1 MPCEPSRSMT
11 SHPKVRLKVT
21 DITNPTTMP
30 TGAAAVPTTGISAAP
45 AETPESAIE
54 TPACRASMRRA
65 GTMSNISFILS
76 LLYLLFLAADGQHL
90 RGVGGNNLVLG
101 VGSDDLDGDVFEP
114 GKEDSLPH
122 VGLQQKELFL
132 IRQVEGLL
140 QSINGGRRLFEQQ
153 LDGGVGNHGES
164 VRRLEEVVHV
174 LGNGRQ
180 PQVVLAAAFGHT
192 VEEGRRVV
200 GLHHPPRLVDDQQAL
215 FEVLAHRVPDV
226 VGYQVH
232 RHRLE
237 VVLHVAYGKDDELFV
252 DVDIGRLVDK
262 ARPRALSVLAEALDQ
277 ELRALHAGE
286 HQLKVGQE
294 WRLYL
299 GKVGVHRYVFERVGF
314 GNGLVDDGVLR
325 GGQPPEHN
333 AEHPHQRH
341 DVGAQDVGRRLVLA
355 RRREVKRVDMV
366 LGVERDV
373 EVPPA
378 HRLRE
383 ELVLALRVDDDDV
396 GVKHQRAQNFELSG
410 IAFAGARLG
419 KDDRVVVLQRKAVKE
434 HQ

>member
-54 TPACRASMRRA
+54 TPACRASIRRA

-114 GKEDSLPH
+114 GKEDSLP
-122 VGLQQKELFL
+122 
-132 IRQVEGLL
+132 
-140 QSINGGRRLFEQQ
+140 
-153 LDGGVGNHGES
+153 
-164 VRRLEEVVHV
+164 
-174 LGNGRQ
+174 
-180 PQVVLAAAFGHT
+180 QVVLAAAFGHP

-232 RHRLE
+232 RHRL
-237 VVLHVAYGKDDELFV
+237 Y
-252 DVDIGRLVDK
+252 
-262 ARPRALSVLAEALDQ
+262 
-277 ELRALHAGE
+277 
-286 HQLKVGQE
+286 
-294 WRLYL
+294 
-299 GKVGVHRYVFERVGF
+299 
-314 GNGLVDDGVLR
+314 
-325 GGQPPEHN
+325 
-333 AEHPHQRH
+333 
-341 DVGAQDVGRRLVLA
+341 
-355 RRREVKRVDMV
+355 
-366 LGVERDV
+366 
-373 EVPPA
+373 
-378 HRLRE
+378 
-383 ELVLALRVDDDDV
+383 
-396 GVKHQRAQNFELSG
+396 
-410 IAFAGARLG
+410 
-419 KDDRVVVLQRKAVKE
+419 
-434 HQ
+434 

>member
-90 RGVGGNNLVLG
+90 GGVGGNNLVLG
-101 VGSDDLDGDVFEP
+101 VRGDDLDGDVFEP

-140 QSINGGRRLFEQQ
+140 QSINGG
-153 LDGGVGNHGES
+153 VGNHGES

-180 PQVVLAAAFGHT
+180 PQVVLAAAFGHP

-200 GLHHPPRLVDDQQAL
+200 RLHHPPRLVDDQQAL

-277 ELRALHAGE
+277 
-286 HQLKVGQE
+286 
-294 WRLYL
+294 
-299 GKVGVHRYVFERVGF
+299 
-314 GNGLVDDGVLR
+314 
-325 GGQPPEHN
+325 
-333 AEHPHQRH
+333 
-341 DVGAQDVGRRLVLA
+341 
-355 RRREVKRVDMV
+355 
-366 LGVERDV
+366 
-373 EVPPA
+373 
-378 HRLRE
+378 
-383 ELVLALRVDDDDV
+383 
-396 GVKHQRAQNFELSG
+396 
-410 IAFAGARLG
+410 
-419 KDDRVVVLQRKAVKE
+419 
-434 HQ
+434 